1 MGTELANRIGD
12 GDRRPSTERLENQ
25 LQVVSSARVGENQ
38 VTWTIFGIFWATQVL
53 LVGVL
58 FQGSQFPPDAVP
70 GFSVSV
76 LGVFMSVAWALT
88 QHRSLHHLQRHEDL
102 IKAIEE
108 ELVRRGD
115 LLAGHQLT
123 MCSLYKGPPGKDRN
137 ASVLLDR
144 GGCMAPERDRLFRG
158 GMDVDR
164 LAGLE
169 VAFRSGSLPNSS

>member
-1 MGTELANRIGD
+1 MGTELANRIGDGD

-70 GFSVSV
+70 AFSVSV
-76 LGVFMSVAWALT
+76 LGVVMSVAWALT

-102 IKAIEE
+102 IKAIEA

-123 MCSLYKGPPGKDRN
+123 MRSLYKGPRARTVMRVCCWAAAAVWLLSAIVFSGGVWTWI
-137 ASVLLDR
+137 ASR
-144 GGCMAPERDRLFRG
+144 G
-158 GMDVDR
+158 
-164 LAGLE
+164 
-169 VAFRSGSLPNSS
+169 